1 VRTDD
6 LIDALASDALNA
18 KGSTAQRPPQRRL
31 ALVAGLGALAALA
44 LVLAWLHTRSDL
56 MPAMRGGMFWMKACY
71 TGALGVAGYLA
82 IERLARPGGSGQ
94 RGWILGGVVL
104 GLFALA
110 GVVQAMMSPDIQMAL
125 RMLRGHSWNVCS
137 RNILALSLPM
147 LALGLWTVRGMAPT
161 RPTLAGFATGL
172 FSGGVAATVYG
183 LHCPEHTF
191 TFVAL
196 WYSLGVLLTA
206 ALGALIG
213 RWALRW

>member
-6 LIDALASDALNA
+6 LIDALASDAGEA
-18 KGSTAQRPPQRRL
+18 RPPPPRRL
-31 ALVAGLGALAALA
+31 ALVAGLGALAALV
-44 LVLAWLHTRSDL
+44 LVLAWLHTRPDL
-56 MPAMRGGMFWMKACY
+56 MPAMRGGMFWMKALY

-82 IERLARPGGSGQ
+82 IERLARPGGSGR

-104 GLFALA
+104 GLFALV
-110 GVVQAMMSPDIQMAL
+110 GVIQAMMSPDIQMAL
-125 RMLRGHSWNVCS
+125 RMLRGHSWTRCS
-137 RNILALSLPM
+137 PNILALSLPM

-161 RPTLAGFATGL
+161 RPILAGFATGL

-206 ALGALIG
+206 GLGAVIG

>member
-1 VRTDD
+1 MRTDD
-6 LIDALASDALNA
+6 LIDALASDA
-18 KGSTAQRPPQRRL
+18 GRAQRPPQRRL
-31 ALVAGLGALAALA
+31 ALVAGLGALAALV
-44 LVLAWLHTRSDL
+44 LVLAWLRTRPDL
-56 MPAMRGGMFWMKACY
+56 MPAMRGGMFWMKAAY
-71 TGALGVAGYLA
+71 TAALGVAGYLA
-82 IERLARPGGSGQ
+82 IERLARPGGSGR
-94 RGWILGGVVL
+94 RGWFLGGAVL
-104 GLFALA
+104 GLFALL

-137 RNILALSLPM
+137 RNILTLSLPM

-161 RPTLAGFATGL
+161 RPVLAGFATGL